1 MHKTLLAT
9 PTTTSHN
16 ANRWAG
22 VNSIISAL
30 QGEPKLNQFERVAF
44 IRETKIM
51 QLADDYQLHNH
62 IAWTIN
68 RKNPTGPAAA
78 RSAPWFQLMEI
89 NQNEQTN
96 AYRRISARRDSRR
109 SNQGQ
114 PDRRLR
120 L

>member
-1 MHKTLLAT
+1 MAT
-9 PTTTSHN
+9 PRTTFHN
-16 ANRWAG
+16 ANNWAQ
-22 VNSIISAL
+22 VKSIITAL

-51 QLADDYQLHNH
+51 RLAEGYQLHNH

-68 RKNPTGPAAA
+68 RKNPTRPAAA

-96 AYRRISARRDSRR
+96 AYRRISARRDSCR
-109 SNQGQ
+109 SNQGK
-114 PDRRLR
+114 PDRGLR

>member
-16 ANRWAG
+16 ANRWAQ
-22 VNSIISAL
+22 VKSIISAL
-30 QGEPKLNQFERVAF
+30 QSEPQLAQFEREAF

-68 RKNPTGPAAA
+68 RKNPTRPAAA

-114 PDRRLR
+114 SDRGLR